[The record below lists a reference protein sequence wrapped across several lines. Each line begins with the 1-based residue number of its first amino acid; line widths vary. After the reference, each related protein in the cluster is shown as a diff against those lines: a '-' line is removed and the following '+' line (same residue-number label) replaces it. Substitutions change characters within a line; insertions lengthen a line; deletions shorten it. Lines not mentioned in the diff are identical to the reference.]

1 MHPSQVGANAALSSF
16 ARLASWRESLK
27 LLEQMRHHGICRE
40 RATSSSSFVRCNW
53 TQPWKISS
61 AEALTTVRLE
71 DALIDPE
78 AHKGVPCSTV
88 DASLGSAGRY
98 DVDMVCCIMLY
109 FKYIYNT
116 L

>member
-1 MHPSQVGANAALSSF
+1 MAFAVNGPPAVASPTPVNEQANGNGQAPQM
-16 ARLASWRESLK
+16 
-27 LLEQMRHHGICRE
+27 LLG
-40 RATSSSSFVRCNW
+40 FVRCNW